1 MNATTNHCEYLII
14 GAAMAVHLRVT
25 TRRSTARR
33 LRWSRRSLRASTIR
47 HMPRLTIQLLAL
59 CLCLC
64 MTLAQAEENPY
75 AIIAAM
81 SLRPLK
87 TLATQGDALAQNELG
102 DRYEKGQGVAKN
114 YALAR
119 LWFERAA
126 AQGNTDAL
134 VALGFIHG
142 MGKGVAQD
150 DDKMLKLWMDAEA
163 LDSEMAGELLWEW
176 HHPLHKYAGRRVEK
190 GEHAEA
196 LRTWKL
202 LAKQKD
208 SEAARKLAAYYA
220 DPRHKD
226 EAQTQLWLT
235 RAADL
240 DADEAGREQNR
251 KDKKKALE
259 QHAIAG
265 NAEAQYKWGKE
276 LDDYLSPEHD
286 PAKAA
291 QWFEKAAI
299 QGHADAQYALGSLYL
314 TGSGVPKD
322 YAQAFHWYGLAAAQ
336 GHADAQGSVALRY
349 AAGEGVAQDDA
360 QALVWFR
367 KAAEQG
373 NHEAQFN
380 LGVAYQEGRGTV
392 QDYAQARHW
401 LERASEGF
409 DPEACYNLGFLHS
422 MSWGGPQDYALAR
435 QWYEKAVT
443 RGHVLA
449 MANLGLLFQWGLG
462 GTVDYARAMK
472 LYQRPA
478 ASNNPPAL
486 YGLGTLYAYGQGVKK
501 NPALGRKWLGKAAA
515 LGLQEAKDVLK
526 QLK

>member
-1 MNATTNHCEYLII
+1 MGDPIAFGGCGNVGGN
-14 GAAMAVHLRVT
+14 GAG
-25 TRRSTARR
+25 
-33 LRWSRRSLRASTIR
+33 ASTIL
-47 HMPRLTIQLLAL
+47 HMPRSKIQLLAL
-59 CLCLC
+59 CLCLS
-64 MTLAQAEENPY
+64 MTLPKAEENPY

-81 SLRPLK
+81 PLPPL
-87 TLATQGDALAQNELG
+87 TALATQGDALAQNELG
-102 DRYEKGQGVAKN
+102 DRYEKGQGVAKS

-163 LDSEMAGELLWEW
+163 LGSEMAGEFLWER
-176 HHPLHKYAGRRVEK
+176 HHSLHEYADRRVEK

-202 LAKQKD
+202 LAEQRD

-220 DPRHKD
+220 DPKHKD
-226 EAQTQLWLT
+226 EAQKQLWLT
-235 RAADL
+235 KAADL
-240 DADEAGREQNR
+240 DADEAASEQNR
-251 KDKKKALE
+251 KDKERALE
-259 QHAIAG
+259 QDAIAG
-265 NAEAQYKWGKE
+265 NAVAQYEWGKE
-276 LDDYLSPEHD
+276 LDDYLNPEQD
-286 PAKAA
+286 PTKAA

-314 TGSGVPKD
+314 NGRGVPKD
-322 YAQAFHWYGLAAAQ
+322 YAQAFHWYDLAAAQ

-349 AAGEGVAQDDA
+349 ATGEGVAQDDA

-401 LERASEGF
+401 FERASEGF
-409 DPEACYNLGFLHS
+409 DSEACYNLGFLHS
-422 MSWGGPQDYALAR
+422 MGWGGPQDYALAR

-443 RGHVLA
+443 RGNVLA
-449 MANLGLLFQWGLG
+449 MANLGLLYQSGQG

-478 ASNNPPAL
+478 ADNNPPAL
-486 YGLGTLYAYGQGVKK
+486 YGMGTLYAYGLGVKK
-501 NPALGRKWLGKAAA
+501 NLTLGRKWLGKAAA
-515 LGLQEAKDVLK
+515 LGMQEAKDVLK